1 MWINEQ
7 TKGTFVLHTDIRYE
21 LWKSGQEAPG
31 VLTDEYLA
39 TVGYQPITKVPA
51 PYNPITEELISQPPT
66 KNASGQWEIMQVPT
80 PLDPAIVANNC
91 SWITKLTPEIT
102 AILQAAGFYDRI
114 AVEVEAR
121 RIQILW
127 ASANQFES
135 NAISATVAS
144 LVTRGVLQ
152 SKPKCLAVQAWVD
165 ALWTEY
171 YARKASGS
179 DDMNFMPAVGLCPHT
194 VPELVAELA

>member
-1 MWINEQ
+1 MWINVQ

-51 PYNPITEELISQPPT
+51 PYNPVTEELISQPPT
-66 KNASGQWEIMQVPT
+66 QNADGQWEIVQVPA

-91 SWITKLTPEIT
+91 HWITKLTPEIT

-114 AVEVEAR
+114 AVEVETR
-121 RIQILW
+121 RIQALW
-127 ASANQFES
+127 TYASQFES
-135 NAISATVAS
+135 NAITATVAG
-144 LVTRGVLQ
+144 LVTRGVIQ
-152 SKPKCLAVQAWVD
+152 NKPKALAVQAWVD
-165 ALWTEY
+165 AIWAEY

-179 DDMNFMPAVGLCPHT
+179 DNIDFTTVGTCPHT
-194 VPELVAELA
+194 VPELVAELT